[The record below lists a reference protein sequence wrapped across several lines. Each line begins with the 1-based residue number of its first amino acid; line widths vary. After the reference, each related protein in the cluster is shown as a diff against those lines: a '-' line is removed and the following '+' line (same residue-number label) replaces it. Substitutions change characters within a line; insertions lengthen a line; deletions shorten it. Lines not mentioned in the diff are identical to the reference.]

1 MKTILQKHRI
11 LLIDALRARLDHCRT
26 VLLNVALASD
36 VKFDDQMFYSKEK
49 ELHFSVRAY
58 KAMLTAI
65 GHLTNE
71 CPDINEFTALQL
83 NQMIKA
89 MGEVNSPNRELIE
102 YLVDQHAILCT
113 KP

>member
-1 MKTILQKHRI
+1 MKTILQKHRT

-36 VKFDDQMFYSKEK
+36 VEFDDQMFYSKEK

-102 YLVDQHAILCT
+102 YLVDQHTILCT

>member
-1 MKTILQKHRI
+1 MKTILQKYRTI
-11 LLIDALRARLDHCRT
+11 LTDALRARLDHCRT

-36 VKFDDQMFYSKEK
+36 AKLNDQVFYSEEK
-49 ELHFSVRAY
+49 ELRFSVRAY

-65 GHLTNE
+65 GHLTKE
-71 CPDINEFTALQL
+71 CPDINEFSALQL

-102 YLVDQHAILCT
+102 YLVDHYAALCAM
-113 KP
+113 P

>member
-1 MKTILQKHRI
+1 MKTILQKYRT